1 MWCELGGT
9 KKDGVRFAKITARW
23 VIFLLKVWEQHQ
35 WSSIRG
41 RFGGSDIFC
50 VCPLRSSLQW
60 RASSGEALDVRTQ
73 VFTPILSTVH
83 LLQKLLLR
91 SGSLE
96 NISLTGSGGSTE
108 CLQSTCCLPSGCQ
121 NSFFQ
126 DIVRV
131 VKWPTIILPTILSIP
146 TPKHHREL
154 LKNEFKCRENEIV
167 LETKVTD
174 PMYSCQRSQV
184 EKLVE
189 LPFFLVQVNLLDPTD
204 PFKIHW
210 PLWSQPCQKVHR
222 LCVPS
227 VQGLRWLLNFGCIET
242 RLGPWLWVPLHTMC
256 HSVSFTDQNSIFL
269 ALLGGW
275 WLTSVMK
282 RAVCCVCPVRWQGPE
297 SWDVR
302 SVLIPQSAL
311 ICPCESD
318 VMMF

>member
-189 LPFFLVQVNLLDPTD
+189 LPFFSSGKSFRSYRPFQNPLAPLVTAMPKGSQAVCAFSPGA
-204 PFKIHW
+204 
-210 PLWSQPCQKVHR
+210 PLTLEFWMYWNKAGA
-222 LCVPS
+222 LA
-227 VQGLRWLLNFGCIET
+227 
-242 RLGPWLWVPLHTMC
+242 LGPFTHHVPFC
-256 HSVSFTDQNSIFL
+256 
-269 ALLGGW
+269 
-275 WLTSVMK
+275 
-282 RAVCCVCPVRWQGPE
+282 
-297 SWDVR
+297 
-302 SVLIPQSAL
+302 
-311 ICPCESD
+311 
-318 VMMF
+318 